1 VKRVVSTRK
10 TQAPARSGRG
20 AEDRVFNAVLDA
32 ILDHR
37 LAPGTRLGERELSEL
52 LGASRGAVRAALSRL
67 GHSLLVELRPNRG
80 AIIANPT
87 AAETR
92 DVFDARRV
100 VESAVIGRLGSVL
113 GARQIAELRAFVAD
127 ESRAYERG
135 DRKSGQRLSI
145 RFHKLLSELAGNA
158 VLDRFMEHLISRT
171 PLLTLA
177 HRGSRLAY
185 CGAEEH
191 REIVEALAR
200 RDAGL
205 AARRMSAHLINL
217 ESQLH
222 LGEDEQGA
230 PSGLAAALNVV

>member
-1 VKRVVSTRK
+1 M
-10 TQAPARSGRG
+10 
-20 AEDRVFNAVLDA
+20 FNAVLYA
-32 ILDHR
+32 VLDHR

-92 DVFDARRV
+92 DVFEARRV
-100 VESAVIGRLGSVL
+100 IEAAVLQRLG
-113 GARQIAELRAFVAD
+113 GALAAKQVVELRNFVAE
-127 ESRAYERG
+127 ESRAYDRG

-158 VLDRFMEHLISRT
+158 TLDRFMEHLICRT

-177 HRGSRLAY
+177 HRGPRLAY
-185 CGAEEH
+185 CGAQEH

-200 RDAGL
+200 KDAAL
-205 AARRMSAHLINL
+205 AVRRMSAHLTNL
-217 ESQLH
+217 ESQLR
-222 LGEDEQGA
+222 LDEEEPQ
-230 PSGLAAALNVV
+230 PERKLANALNLA